1 MRVWSIWQW
10 KSWLPSVRQRLG
22 LFAVLVGAAVAG
34 QASRGAEAGNTTDR
48 PVLHTIPAVKALP
61 AQQASLE
68 YPVRLR
74 GVVTYSDP
82 EWNLLF
88 ITDDSAGILVAPE
101 SRGVA
106 VRPGTEVDIEGVSGP
121 GMFAPVIIR
130 AHVAEVGPRRLPPA
144 KPLSEED
151 VVSGR
156 SDNQWIEVCGTI
168 RLLAN
173 QNGRGQIELATRFG
187 LLKGTHAQAWTD
199 EDIRQFL
206 DAKVRLQ
213 AVCGSRFNE
222 QRQFTGV
229 QLWIPSRD
237 QIEVEELPMADPFSL
252 PEQPISDL
260 LRFEAAG
267 AFDSRVRLN
276 GVVTL
281 VQKDNV
287 FVMQDS
293 SDGISIRA
301 RDAVVLKCGDV
312 VEAAGYPTVGDY
324 SPELHHAAIRKVGV
338 QPPPKPLPVEPSEL
352 AKGSHDGQLVSVEAV
367 VHTVSL
373 HHDHWFLYLQA
384 GEQACSAELASLDRS
399 LSLLPGSRV
408 RVAGVCDMAG
418 SATRDPLSVTL
429 LLRGVEDIQ
438 VLEAPS
444 WWTPRRAWMALA
456 ITCASIVA
464 ALGWVE
470 LLRRRVAQQTRQI
483 QEALRQKSEFL
494 ANMSH
499 EIRTPMNGVI
509 GMTSLLLGTDLTPQ
523 QRDFVEVIRASG
535 DSLLTILNDIL
546 DFSKIEARK
555 LAIECLD
562 FNLRDA
568 VEDVLDLLAERAQ
581 GKGLEL
587 VCCLPPDLPV
597 DLRGDPGRLRQILLN
612 LVSNAVKFTES
623 GEVVVRVSPAGVAH
637 HRFLLRFEVE
647 DTGIGIPKDVQA
659 RLFRPFSQAD
669 GSTTRRFGGTGLGL
683 AICRK
688 LVEMMGG
695 EIGIQSKPGRGS
707 IFWFTAAFEK
717 QANPSAAEA
726 APAMELASL
735 RVLIVD
741 DNATNR
747 KILEHQVASWQMRKD
762 SAASGNEAIEALRK
776 AAIAGDPYDLAVLD
790 MQMPGMDGL
799 ALARAVKADA
809 LIEKTRLVMLTSLGQ
824 FLDCG
829 KLTALGIDACLV
841 KPVKQSRLFDCLA
854 NAVGTARRLET
865 NSRAKR
871 EDLAPADPQANPLLR
886 ILVVEDNAVNQ
897 KVALAQLQKL
907 GYAADAVGNGLEA
920 LKAVDGIPY
929 DVILMDCQMPEMDGY
944 EATREIR
951 RREQSGSWK
960 GRARTWIIALTA
972 DALPGTRAKCLA
984 AGMDDHRIKPL
995 RPADLREALAG
1006 CPGPA
1011 AQKAFAAPPEKPVAA
1026 PEPGPVDLQRFA
1038 ELGSELGD
1046 QRQGLLGDY
1055 LEQAHG
1061 ILEDLEAAI
1070 GTSALAEV
1078 ERLAHKLVGSSAACG
1093 IQALVAPLREMEQS
1107 ARAGNLSR
1115 EGAKTLLVEAKRQ
1128 LQRARQFFDD
1138 QHALAPAQL
1147 CAEVA

>member
-1 MRVWSIWQW
+1 
-10 KSWLPSVRQRLG
+10 
-22 LFAVLVGAAVAG
+22 
-34 QASRGAEAGNTTDR
+34 
-48 PVLHTIPAVKALP
+48 
-61 AQQASLE
+61 
-68 YPVRLR
+68 
-74 GVVTYSDP
+74 
-82 EWNLLF
+82 
-88 ITDDSAGILVAPE
+88 
-101 SRGVA
+101 
-106 VRPGTEVDIEGVSGP
+106 
-121 GMFAPVIIR
+121 
-130 AHVAEVGPRRLPPA
+130 
-144 KPLSEED
+144 
-151 VVSGR
+151 
-156 SDNQWIEVCGTI
+156 
-168 RLLAN
+168 
-173 QNGRGQIELATRFG
+173 
-187 LLKGTHAQAWTD
+187 
-199 EDIRQFL
+199 
-206 DAKVRLQ
+206 
-213 AVCGSRFNE
+213 
-222 QRQFTGV
+222 
-229 QLWIPSRD
+229 
-237 QIEVEELPMADPFSL
+237 
-252 PEQPISDL
+252 
-260 LRFEAAG
+260 
-267 AFDSRVRLN
+267 
-276 GVVTL
+276 
-281 VQKDNV
+281 
-287 FVMQDS
+287 
-293 SDGISIRA
+293 
-301 RDAVVLKCGDV
+301 
-312 VEAAGYPTVGDY
+312 
-324 SPELHHAAIRKVGV
+324 
-338 QPPPKPLPVEPSEL
+338 
-352 AKGSHDGQLVSVEAV
+352 
-367 VHTVSL
+367 
-373 HHDHWFLYLQA
+373 
-384 GEQACSAELASLDRS
+384 
-399 LSLLPGSRV
+399 
-408 RVAGVCDMAG
+408 
-418 SATRDPLSVTL
+418 
-429 LLRGVEDIQ
+429 
-438 VLEAPS
+438 
-444 WWTPRRAWMALA
+444 
-456 ITCASIVA
+456 
-464 ALGWVE
+464 
-470 LLRRRVAQQTRQI
+470 
-483 QEALRQKSEFL
+483 
-494 ANMSH
+494 MSH

-509 GMTSLLLGTDLTPQ
+509 GMTSLLLDTELTPQ

-581 GKGLEL
+581 SKGLEL
-587 VCCLPPDLPV
+587 ACCLPPDLPV

-659 RLFRPFSQAD
+659 RLFQPFSQAD

-695 EIGIQSKPGRGS
+695 DIGIQSKPGRGS

-717 QANPSAAEA
+717 QANPSAAKA
-726 APAMELASL
+726 APARELANL
-735 RVLIVD
+735 RILIVD

-762 SAASGNEAIEALRK
+762 SAASGEEAIEALRK
-776 AAIAGDPYDLAVLD
+776 AAVAGDPYDLAVLD

-829 KLTALGIDACLV
+829 KLAAFGIDACLV

-854 NAVGTARRLET
+854 NAVGSAPRLET
-865 NSRAKR
+865 NSPAKR
-871 EDLAPADPQANPLLR
+871 EDPAHADPQVNPLLR

-920 LKAVDGIPY
+920 LKAVDHIPY

-984 AGMDDHRIKPL
+984 AGMDDHRTKPL
-995 RPADLREALAG
+995 RPADLREALSG
-1006 CPGPA
+1006 RPGPA
-1011 AQKAFAAPPEKPVAA
+1011 AQPVAA
-1026 PEPGPVDLQRFA
+1026 PEPGPVDLQRYA
-1038 ELGSELGD
+1038 ELGRELGD
-1046 QRQGLLGDY
+1046 QRQELVDDY

-1061 ILEDLEAAI
+1061 ILENLEAAI
-1070 GTSALAEV
+1070 GTSSLGEV

-1115 EGAKTLLVEAKRQ
+1115 ERAKTLLVESKRQ
-1128 LQRARQFFDD
+1128 FQRVRQFFAD
-1138 QHALAPAQL
+1138 QHASAAAQL